1 MPSSSPKLFNGSPS
15 IPTASYSHGL
25 SLVALAEYLEEAKQ
39 ETGILTIPDDVAREL
54 SKTITPHI
62 AVQKKGAF
70 PADKVGNIIHALGYE
85 DHDLCGRLDAASLGL
100 LVKIFLHTV
109 PSNARERGICLIIVG
124 STLEFK
130 VAFLWAWQEL
140 LQRNAFLAASA
151 KPTTTSDASIT
162 GVSTKQHL
170 GTEVLMLLIECFVEE
185 REEPRFRRWVGLLV
199 LELLRN
205 GEDNLEQ
212 LDLAMP
218 DDIRTHFGYIILN
231 HESQILKNISASIIQ
246 EMMTAGSSIKDYFL
260 TQISTATLDRFP
272 TIPMQDS
279 QWTECFENFLD
290 ELHEERILKEVAS
303 EIHIAIALAAND
315 RTYSHGG
322 AAITLTI
329 CEELNIVVPIIAG
342 IPAQYIDIAL
352 ENIRCVICA
361 PVDLLSSSGND
372 VNYTATA
379 LSLQLYVS
387 GTTNYLINGVPRLA
401 EEFFVTFED
410 GERAELAA
418 EHIRE
423 EQQKRISRQDEL
435 RGPKVSMV
443 SNPISV
449 REIPTQDNPVLGQ
462 DEPGPDTPGKI
473 RAKAVEDAQETG
485 SKHRVS
491 LEGSRRN
498 GRKVSSSISS
508 TQTSFLNVAISTQSG
523 PVNGITSGTNFENT
537 IARMVVEEPLTC
549 VNGGT
554 NEALTSS
561 DIWTKGQQLIE
572 DAPEFQMQPAST
584 ARMDQPSLKVI
595 GSHVTTI
602 LDSQPDCSDPEDLYS
617 LSPAG
622 QRAYQTRM
630 QASKTNTE
638 PDATIYENGQVPAA
652 NMYTGSGV
660 VINRSR
666 KSVDPI
672 AAYQLLIHDVEKEEV
687 EQSNL
692 MLPPKSKLK
701 DRLRDQHGLEP
712 RAETFSAT
720 ATSVL
725 KGLEFEHDQSPNANS
740 TRQTRTNHISK
751 GATRAP
757 VVSRK
762 YRKRRSPQMSS
773 DQVAQLAENDIYDIP
788 KSQDPPSISQ
798 KPQRKVKQ
806 LKPKAQATKGRAVGK
821 STKQKSARSQVAA
834 GKAEAVARQQKRTP
848 PTQRDVT
855 ATTDSPEHYGNHVDG
870 EADRESSGTLAK
882 PMLGTKPER
891 AKGPNTASRSHKPK
905 TGLKELKSITVPWQL
920 PRPTRSAAVQ
930 AKKKIANLDHVCLSK
945 EEEVEHSTDRVAVTG
960 REASIKSTNPKE
972 SVEHEGASNDARNA
986 STNRMQRSKDDE
998 SRINQEDFN
1007 NKVSLAVGSQGPYE
1021 ELMSVEDDGFGMVEE
1036 PSVEE
1041 TPAPEI
1047 VAQTSTESRILSEVS
1062 IAGKIINEG
1071 PNAPILHEARKAGE
1085 LRDTAESARSKA
1097 KPAAGERVQDS
1108 ATGDHA
1114 LLVYDTI
1121 DPTMLQVPGISQQTE
1136 TSGVP
1141 ASDQPNYVPTHEA
1154 KFKPLATAT
1163 ERVEELFTAPNALF
1177 ESPRKSREAHMMNEV
1192 CKVPEMR
1199 GSLHLDIGSAVDR
1212 DRSSDIDNKRST
1224 ADSLNGTRIR
1234 VGNTIVNSAKREKI
1248 SPTSSQEHSSQA
1260 RKQLE
1265 KKPSEVTAP
1274 LSDILKSSSNTVA
1287 SRQPVTPRAL
1297 VPSQQDQAM
1306 PAVVRKP
1313 QSLNPALSEHQLGN
1327 QVTQKDPAMVKT
1339 NARTLMQPANPRRLS
1354 RSRVRRNA
1362 HQANETIERVP
1373 RSAQKALQ
1381 TQDSEVITIPSDA
1394 SKEDEASSSP
1404 SSWSISRPTHANG
1417 ATTKRKATEEASRAP
1432 SKKSKISRLN
1442 ANSDVT
1448 AQTQLTSKINSHTG
1462 FNESLT
1468 LVDDNAIRK
1477 TPIISFGKNGPRNQG
1492 VPSVNKPSPRKRN
1505 AQSKFP
1511 TSHLTIEKPTQVQPK
1526 RKHEDNV
1533 QAPLHTTPTVKRQ
1546 KSVIVVPRII
1556 ENVRLDVTES
1566 RSPSLADFSPRQ
1578 SSQGTRVDE
1587 YGSPVPIVS
1596 FVQKPIALASHVPD
1610 ALGISRSDDPDDS
1623 TDGNRNKTGERT
1635 HDDLSEEGV
1644 FLHDNDQP
1652 TANPGDTPDRGNPEI
1667 LLGQNSPRG
1676 ELKAV
1681 PAVTAHRVAPGGK
1694 FINVQTNDVVEIETS
1709 LQDPFVLRGSQGSG
1723 TFMDK
1728 LQAQIPRSKMQLE
1741 GRSTANNNN
1750 GSEVA
1755 FDRTTQEDD
1764 PEKTL
1769 LGIGDYRDLSYA
1781 SAEHSTTSLSC
1792 SSQTTKYSA
1801 TSGGVSEAAPDS
1813 QKEWRALLQPHQRRT
1828 VDVLRSI
1835 TARLV
1840 RHLVDQETAIT
1851 DIAQDYLQN
1860 GITLIDA
1867 LEKHQTGD
1875 IARIQEGIDRTK
1887 AELARDLEQATEGIA
1902 QGNQEARQYSTATL
1916 LKKHK
1921 GQRQMFDQMM
1931 TDALRSVV
1939 E

>member
-1 MPSSSPKLFNGSPS
+1 MPSSSPKPFNGSPS
-15 IPTASYSHGL
+15 IPTASYNHGL
-25 SLVALAEYLEEAKQ
+25 SLVALAEYLEAARQ
-39 ETGILTIPDDVAREL
+39 EIGVLIIPDDVAGEL

-62 AVQKKGAF
+62 AGQKKGAF

-100 LVKIFLHTV
+100 IVKIFLHTV
-109 PSNARERGICLIIVG
+109 PSNARERGICLITVG

-151 KPTTTSDASIT
+151 KLNTTVETSIT

-170 GTEVLMLLIECFVEE
+170 GTEVLMLLIESFVEE

-218 DDIRTHFGYIILN
+218 DDIRTHLGYIILN
-231 HESQILKNISASIIQ
+231 HESQILKNIAASIIQ
-246 EMMTAGSSIKDYFL
+246 EMMATGSSIKDYFL
-260 TQISTATLDRFP
+260 TQISTPTLDRFP
-272 TIPMQDS
+272 RIPMQNS

-290 ELHEERILKEVAS
+290 ELHEEHILKEVAS

-315 RTYSHGG
+315 RAYSDGG

-329 CEELNIVVPIIAG
+329 YEELNIVVPIVAG

-352 ENIRCVICA
+352 ENIRCVRCA
-361 PVDLLSSSGND
+361 PVDLLSSSGNH

-379 LSLQLYVS
+379 LSLQLHVS
-387 GTTNYLINGVPRLA
+387 SAANYLVNGVPRLA
-401 EEFFVTFED
+401 EEFFITFED

-423 EQQKRISRQDEL
+423 EQQKRISHQDEL
-435 RGPKVSMV
+435 RGPKVSIV

-449 REIPTQDNPVLGQ
+449 REIPTEDNPALGQ
-462 DEPGPDTPGKI
+462 DEPGPDTPGRI
-473 RAKAVEDAQETG
+473 RAKAVENAQENG

-491 LEGSRRN
+491 SERSRRN

-508 TQTSFLNVAISTQSG
+508 TQTSFLNVASSTQSG
-523 PVNGITSGTNFENT
+523 PFNGITSGTNFENT
-537 IARMVVEEPLTC
+537 IAPMTVEEALTC

-554 NEALTSS
+554 NEVLTSS
-561 DIWTKGQQLIE
+561 DIWTKGQKLIE
-572 DAPEFQMQPAST
+572 DAPEFQVQPAT
-584 ARMDQPSLKVI
+584 TVRMDQTSLKMI
-595 GSHVTTI
+595 GSQVTTI

-638 PDATIYENGQVPAA
+638 PDATIHGNGQVPAA
-652 NMYTGSGV
+652 SMHTGSRVG
-660 VINRSR
+660 IKRSR
-666 KSVDPI
+666 KPVDPI
-672 AAYQLLIHDVEKEEV
+672 AAYQLLIHDVEKVEV
-687 EQSNL
+687 EPSNL

-725 KGLEFEHDQSPNANS
+725 EGLEFEHDQSPNANL
-740 TRQTRTNHISK
+740 TKQTRTNHISK

-757 VVSRK
+757 VVSKK
-762 YRKRRSPQMSS
+762 YRKRQSPQTSS
-773 DQVAQLAENDIYDIP
+773 DRVDELAENDIYDIP

-806 LKPKAQATKGRAVGK
+806 LKPKGQATKGRAAGK
-821 STKQKSARSQVAA
+821 FTKQKSARSQVAA
-834 GKAEAVARQQKRTP
+834 GNAKVVAKQQKRTSA
-848 PTQRDVT
+848 TQRDVT
-855 ATTDSPEHYGNHVDG
+855 ETADLPEHYGDHVDG

-882 PMLGTKPER
+882 PVLGTKPER
-891 AKGPNTASRSHKPK
+891 AKRPNTDSSSHKPK
-905 TGLKELKSITVPWQL
+905 ARPKELKSITVP
-920 PRPTRSAAVQ
+920 RPTRFAAVR
-930 AKKKIANLDHVCLSK
+930 AKKKIANLDHVCLSEE

-960 REASIKSTNPKE
+960 REASINFINPEE
-972 SVEHEGASNDARNA
+972 SVEHGASNDARNV
-986 STNRMQRSKDDE
+986 STNRIQRTKDDE
-998 SRINQEDFN
+998 NRVNQEDYN
-1007 NKVSLAVGSQGPYE
+1007 SKVSLAVGSQGIYE
-1021 ELMSVEDDGFGMVEE
+1021 ELILVEDNGFGMVEE
-1036 PSVEE
+1036 ASVEE

-1047 VAQTSTESRILSEVS
+1047 VAQTGAESRILSEVS

-1071 PNAPILHEARKAGE
+1071 PNAPILHEARATGE
-1085 LRDTAESARSKA
+1085 PRDTAESARSKQKTA
-1097 KPAAGERVQDS
+1097 VGERVQDS
-1108 ATGDHA
+1108 GTGDHT
-1114 LLVYDTI
+1114 LSVYDTI
-1121 DPTMLQVPGISQQTE
+1121 DPTMLQVPGISKQTE
-1136 TSGVP
+1136 TSGLP
-1141 ASDQPNYVPTHEA
+1141 ASDPPNYVPTHEA
-1154 KFKPLATAT
+1154 KFKLLATAT
-1163 ERVEELFTAPNALF
+1163 ERVGAPFTAPTALN

-1192 CKVPEMR
+1192 CNQVPKMR
-1199 GSLHLDIGSAVDR
+1199 GSLHLDIDFAVER
-1212 DRSSDIDNKRST
+1212 DRSSDIDKKRST
-1224 ADSLNGTRIR
+1224 ADSLNGTPVR

-1265 KKPSEVTAP
+1265 KDPSEVTAP
-1274 LSDILKSSSNTVA
+1274 LPELLKSSLNTVA

-1297 VPSQQDQAM
+1297 VSSQQDQAM

-1313 QSLNPALSEHQLGN
+1313 QSLNLPRSEHQLRN
-1327 QVTQKDPAMVKT
+1327 QATQEHPKMVKA
-1339 NARTLMQPANPRRLS
+1339 NARTLMQPANLRTLS

-1362 HQANETIERVP
+1362 RQANEAIEWVP
-1373 RSAQKALQ
+1373 RSAHKALQ
-1381 TQDSEVITIPSDA
+1381 TQDNEVISIPSDA

-1404 SSWSISRPTHANG
+1404 SSLSISRPAHANG

-1432 SKKSKISRLN
+1432 RRKSKISRLN

-1448 AQTQLTSKINSHTG
+1448 AHTQLASRIDSHTE
-1462 FNESLT
+1462 FDESLT

-1492 VPSVNKPSPRKRN
+1492 VPSVNKPSPRKRK
-1505 AQSKFP
+1505 AQSRLP
-1511 TSHLTIEKPTQVQPK
+1511 TFHLAIEKPTQFQPK

-1533 QAPLHTTPTVKRQ
+1533 QAPLRTTPTVKRQ
-1546 KSVIVVPRII
+1546 KSVVVVPRII
-1556 ENVRLDVTES
+1556 EDVRLHVTES
-1566 RSPSLADFSPRQ
+1566 RSPSIADLSPRQ

-1596 FVQKPIALASHVPD
+1596 FVQKPIALATNVPD
-1610 ALGISRSDDPDDS
+1610 ALETSHSDDLDDS
-1623 TDGNRNKTGERT
+1623 TDGNRNKTGEHT
-1635 HDDLSEEGV
+1635 HDDPSEEGV

-1652 TANPGDTPDRGNPEI
+1652 TANPGDTPDRGNPEM
-1667 LLGQNSPRG
+1667 LLGQNSLRG
-1676 ELKAV
+1676 EPKAV
-1681 PAVTAHRVAPGGK
+1681 PAVTAHRVDPGGK

-1728 LQAQIPRSKMQLE
+1728 LQAHIPRSKMQLE

-1750 GSEVA
+1750 GSEGA
-1755 FDRTTQEDD
+1755 FNRTTQEDD

-1769 LGIGDYRDLSYA
+1769 VGIGDTRDLSYA
-1781 SAEHSTTSLSC
+1781 PAEHSTTSSSC

-1801 TSGGVSEAAPDS
+1801 TSRGVSEAAPDS
-1813 QKEWRALLQPHQRRT
+1813 QKEWQALLQPHQRRT

-1835 TARLV
+1835 TTRLV
-1840 RHLVDQETAIT
+1840 RHLVDQETAMT
-1851 DIAQDYLQN
+1851 DMAQDYLRN

-1887 AELARDLEQATEGIA
+1887 AELARDLEQATDWIT
-1902 QGNQEARQYSTATL
+1902 QGNQETRQYSTASL

-1931 TDALRSVV
+1931 TDALQSVGG
-1939 E
+1939 